1 VTGSDALRRAAALG
15 PYFAVDL
22 DLSGPGWIPL
32 QQLVDDPAVVR
43 ERVEHVRASLAMRCG
58 VPVDEIDARASASI
72 HQLALAARL
81 VAPSLAAAA
90 MDGIVPEFGL
100 ADVWWQRVDG
110 GPVPIA
116 VVGGGAAVPAA
127 EAGAVPAAAA
137 AAVPATEAAAVPA
150 ATAPD
155 AREAGA
161 RLVEGVVTVVVAP
174 VIEAFAAAASLSRV
188 VLWGNVASALA
199 GAAAML
205 RRSDGELTL
214 DPVAVVEAML
224 QLPGPLHRGGVF
236 EPDGRFFARSSCC
249 LFYRIPN
256 GGKCGDCVLL

>member
-1 VTGSDALRRAAALG
+1 MTGSDALGRAAALG

-90 MDGIVPEFGL
+90 MDGVVTEFRL

-116 VVGGGAAVPAA
+116 VVGGDAALPAA
-127 EAGAVPAAAA
+127 TAGAVPAAVAA
-137 AAVPATEAAAVPA
+137 D
-150 ATAPD
+150 AP
-155 AREAGA
+155 EAGA
-161 RLVEGVVTVVVAP
+161 RLVEGVVAVVVAP
-174 VIEAFAAAASLSRV
+174 VIEAFAAAASVSRV

-205 RRSDGELTL
+205 RRSDVQLTL

-224 QLPGPLHRGGVF
+224 QLPGPLHRSGVF
-236 EPDGRFFARSSCC
+236 DPDGRFFARSSCC

>member
-72 HQLALAARL
+72 HHLALAARL

-90 MDGIVPEFGL
+90 IDGVVPEFGL

-110 GPVPIA
+110 GPVPVA
-116 VVGGGAAVPAA
+116 VVGGGVAL
-127 EAGAVPAAAA
+127 
-137 AAVPATEAAAVPA
+137 PA
-150 ATAPD
+150 ATAAD
-155 AREAGA
+155 ARDAGA
-161 RLVEGVVTVVVAP
+161 RLIEVVTALVAP
-174 VIEAFAAAASLSRV
+174 VIEAFAAAASVSRV

-205 RRSDGELTL
+205 RRSDGELTV

-236 EPDGRFFARSSCC
+236 DPDGRFFARSSCC

>member
-58 VPVDEIDARASASI
+58 VPVDDIDARASASI

-90 MDGIVPEFGL
+90 MDGVLPEFGL

-116 VVGGGAAVPAA
+116 VVGGDAALPAGT
-127 EAGAVPAAAA
+127 AGAVPAATAG
-137 AAVPATEAAAVPA
+137 AVPA
-150 ATAPD
+150 AVAADAP
-155 AREAGA
+155 EAGA
-161 RLVEGVVTVVVAP
+161 RLVEGVVAVVVAP
-174 VIEAFAAAASLSRV
+174 VIEAFAAAASVSRV

-205 RRSDGELTL
+205 RRSDDQLTL
-214 DPVAVVEAML
+214 DPVSVVEAML
-224 QLPGPLHRGGVF
+224 RLPGPLHCGGVF
-236 EPDGRFFARSSCC
+236 DPDGRFFARSSCC